1 MLFVERRHHETKLSS
16 MPLVVTLVFGT
27 LKKVCY
33 YTTFKLTY
41 KINVITMKS
50 LEHQA
55 KLVCNLSAGCLTKYT
70 SHTQYPL
77 QISNKF
83 NDQKT
88 LLP

>member
-1 MLFVERRHHETKLSS
+1 MT
-16 MPLVVTLVFGT
+16 
-27 LKKVCY
+27 
-33 YTTFKLTY
+33 
-41 KINVITMKS
+41 S

-55 KLVCNLSAGCLTKYT
+55 KFVCNLSAGCLTKHT